1 MPAVNSGAS
10 EELIEHLQET
20 LVENGGFDDLNEAV
34 NFCMRYTAFNRH
46 GEKFDY

>member
-10 EELIEHLQET
+10 EELIDHLREE
-20 LVENGGFDDLNEAV
+20 LVENGEFDDLNEAV
-34 NFCMRYTAFNRH
+34 NFSMRYTAYNRH